1 MRRRTDSDE
10 AGGVELGTDQRYGYI
25 ESGHLTIIVFLRFG
39 SKAEVYLMDTSAL
52 WFSNFDIFV
61 HQTRQ
66 EQIVGTSELERGAF
80 QTAH

>member
-25 ESGHLTIIVFLRFG
+25 ESG
-39 SKAEVYLMDTSAL
+39 SKAKFYLMGTSAL
-52 WFSNFDIFV
+52 WFSNFELSV

-66 EQIVGTSELERGAF
+66 EQIASTSELESGAF
-80 QTAH
+80 QAAH